1 MARKIR
7 RRVGFLTGVALGAAA
22 MYFLDPDR
30 GRGRRARTRDRLAAR
45 RRRVERER
53 ARLRRYEEGVVEGL
67 MHASGPAHPPVDD
80 HALADRVKSALG
92 PRLHPDRVSIDVT
105 DSTVELR
112 GELDGQAAI
121 DELVLRVR
129 AVPGVLGVTSL
140 LHLPGV
146 PAPNK
151 AAAIDASRRA
161 EQPSPR

>member
-7 RRVGFLTGVALGAAA
+7 RRVGFLAGVALGAAA

-30 GRGRRARTRDRLAAR
+30 GRGRRARTRDQLAAR

-53 ARLRRYEEGVVEGL
+53 ERVRRYEEGVVEGL
-67 MHASGPAHPPVDD
+67 AHVGGPAHPPVDD

-92 PRLHPDRVSIDVT
+92 PQLHLDRVSIDVT
-105 DSTVELR
+105 DSIVELR
-112 GELDGQAAI
+112 GELDGQETI

-129 AVPGVLGVTSL
+129 TVPGVLGVVSL
-140 LHLPGV
+140 LHLPGQ

-151 AAAIDASRRA
+151 AAALDASRRA
-161 EQPSPR
+161 EEPSPS